1 MNRPMVQQL
10 ILTLVY
16 GGWPL
21 QSHGVAP
28 VIKRSVLQADQQFG
42 LTMPVAD
49 AMDFTAVAATPLAHI
64 DVDPQAEAVAKQ
76 AYARGMSTM
85 SVFVHLED
93 GELRLQAADAT
104 PSLKHGSWVQVATAK
119 YNNTV
124 EHTGWAYL
132 SVAATE
138 DPRVSREL
146 KMYAAG
152 FLEGIM
158 TAKSIRDF
166 QHNANI
172 GMQASEEKHRALG
185 NIHDMFGSSVST
197 ICNKSGMAPHAA
209 LLDRTAPEDA
219 WWRQA
224 RYAVLQAW
232 GTLDAYNRQVALVKG
247 KAMSMVDLLVLNSDG
262 ETPELE
268 MGYDMEESLLRQ
280 SQTDDSSNS
289 DDDLDSN
296 ATSTSTKDNATAKH
310 QSFLQRSVRHRSNKP
325 QAKHDPVAQRAHLL
339 RDVKGLTSDAWRRIK
354 QSSGRCSALVRL
366 TAGNRDLMVGHTT
379 FSDYSEMTRVF
390 KYYDLP
396 LGPDVVRRMGF
407 SSYPGVAGS
416 TDDYYLLDSGLVI
429 TETTLSMLSDEP
441 YDKLGNNNDKVP
453 DFMRIMLANRL
464 ARSGQDWVELM
475 RKSATGTYSSQWMVV
490 DYNKFKP
497 GVPPQNGTLFVLEQ
511 VPAFQHSQDMTS
523 RLNTQG
529 YWASENRAWFK
540 DVRDFMGASEA
551 EEYHGKLYSAD
562 KNPRARIFHATAP
575 QVQSLAEMREEMRR
589 NRWPHEDVGEGDNQ
603 PDHAI
608 SARGDLDKD
617 HPNPNGGV
625 DAKVTNFCLAKS
637 LMADAVSGPTSATQK
652 PFRWTDA
659 ASGKELY
666 PGTPHDGL
674 PDVWNFDWV
683 RMSPG
688 GEESMAGDC
697 NA

>member
-1 MNRPMVQQL
+1 MNRPMVQL
-10 ILTLVY
+10 ALTLFCC
-16 GGWPL
+16 WPW
-21 QSHGVAP
+21 QSCSIVP
-28 VIKRSVLQADQQFG
+28 VFKQSALRADQQLG
-42 LTMPVAD
+42 LTMPAAD
-49 AMDFTAVAATPLAHI
+49 VLDFTAPAARPLALVH
-64 DVDPQAEAVAKQ
+64 VDPPVEATTKQ
-76 AYARGMSTM
+76 TYVRGLSSL
-85 SVFVHLED
+85 SVFVNLED
-93 GELRLQAADAT
+93 GELRLQAADTA
-104 PSLKHGSWVQVATAK
+104 PAMKDGSWVQVAAAK

-124 EHTGWAYL
+124 EHTGWAFF

-138 DPRVSREL
+138 ESRVSREL

-152 FLEGIM
+152 FLEGFM

-172 GMQASEEKHRALG
+172 GMQGSEEKHHALG
-185 NIHDMFGSSVST
+185 NIHEMFGNAVSN
-197 ICNKSGMAPHAA
+197 ICNKSGMAPRAA

-247 KAMSMVDLLVLNSDG
+247 KRMSMVDLLVLNSDG

-268 MGYDMEESLLRQ
+268 MAYDMEESLLRQ
-280 SQTDDSSNS
+280 SQMEDNS
-289 DDDLDSN
+289 TSGDDLDSN
-296 ATSTSTKDNATAKH
+296 ATSSDTTDSATTIHHA
-310 QSFLQRSVRHRSNKP
+310 FLQRSVRHRSNGP
-325 QAKHDPVAQRAHLL
+325 RATPHLAAKHAHLL
-339 RDVKGLTSDAWRRIK
+339 RGIKRLSSDAWRRIK

-366 TAGNRDLMVGHTT
+366 TAGNRDIMVGHTT
-379 FSDYSEMTRVF
+379 FSDYSEMTRIF

-396 LGPDVVRRMGF
+396 LGPNVVRRMGF

-441 YDKLGNNNDKVP
+441 YDKLENNNEKVP

-497 GVPPQNGTLFVLEQ
+497 GVAPNNGTLFVLEQ
-511 VPAFQHSQDMTS
+511 VPGFQHSQDMTT
-523 RLNTQG
+523 RLNTEG
-529 YWASENRAWFK
+529 YWASENRPWFK
-540 DVRDFMGASEA
+540 DVRDFMGATEA
-551 EEYHGKLYSAD
+551 EEYHGKLFSAD
-562 KNPRARIFHATAP
+562 ENPRARIFHATAP
-575 QVQSLAEMREEMRR
+575 KVQSLAEMRAEMRR
-589 NRWPHEDVGEGDNQ
+589 NRWPHEAVDQADNQ

-608 SARGDLDKD
+608 AARGDLDHD

-625 DAKVTNFCLAKS
+625 DAKVTNFCLAKR
-637 LMADAVSGPTSATQK
+637 LIADAISGPTAAAQK

-683 RMSPG
+683 RMTPG

>member
-1 MNRPMVQQL
+1 MVLQL
-10 ILTLVY
+10 LLTLFF
-16 GGWPL
+16 GWPW

-28 VIKRSVLQADQQFG
+28 VIKRSALQADQQLG
-42 LTMPVAD
+42 LTMPAAD
-49 AMDFTAVAATPLAHI
+49 AMDFTVSAATPLAHVA
-64 DVDPQAEAVAKQ
+64 VDPQAEATAKQ
-76 AYARGMSTM
+76 TYVRGLSTL
-85 SVFVHLED
+85 SVFVHRED
-93 GELRLQAADAT
+93 GELRLQVADAAT
-104 PSLKHGSWVQVATAK
+104 SLKHGSWVQVATAK

-124 EHTGWAYL
+124 EHTGWAYF

-138 DPRVSREL
+138 EPHVSREL

-152 FLEGIM
+152 FLEGFM

-172 GMQASEEKHRALG
+172 GLQASEEKHHALG
-185 NIHDMFGSSVST
+185 NIHEMFGSSVSA
-197 ICNKSGMAPHAA
+197 ICNKSGMAPRAA
-209 LLDRTAPEDA
+209 LLDRTAPKDT

-268 MGYDMEESLLRQ
+268 MAYDMEESLLRQ
-280 SQTDDSSNS
+280 SQTEGDNSTFDDDS
-289 DDDLDSN
+289 DSN
-296 ATSTSTKDNATAKH
+296 TTSTLTKDNTTSTH
-310 QSFLQRSVRHRSNKP
+310 HTFLQRSARYRSNKP
-325 QAKHDPVAQRAHLL
+325 GAKQHLSEQHAHLL
-339 RDVKGLTSDAWRRIK
+339 RDIKGLTSNAWRRIK

-366 TAGNRDLMVGHTT
+366 TAGNKDLMVGHTT

-441 YDKLGNNNDKVP
+441 YDKLDNNNERVP

-464 ARSGQDWVELM
+464 ARTGQDWVELM

-497 GVPPQNGTLFVLEQ
+497 GVAPNNGTLFVLEQ
-511 VPAFQHSQDMTS
+511 VPGFQHSQDMTP
-523 RLNTQG
+523 RLNAEG
-529 YWASENRAWFK
+529 YWASENRPWFK

-562 KNPRARIFHATAP
+562 ENPRARIFHATAP
-575 QVQSLAEMREEMRR
+575 QVQSLAEMRVEMRR
-589 NRWPHEDVGEGDNQ
+589 NRWPHENVDEADNQ

-608 SARGDLDKD
+608 AARGDLDHD

-625 DAKVTNFCLAKS
+625 DAKVTNFCLAKR

-674 PDVWNFDWV
+674 PNVWNFDWV

-688 GEESMAGDC
+688 GEENMAGDC